1 MTRCRGLAALA
12 CLAACAVGP
21 DFRSPPAPRVSRYT
35 ANGVR
40 GTITADGVGQV
51 VRPGAQLAET
61 WWQLFGSRSLDQLVR
76 TALANNQDIAAA
88 RANLR
93 RSAYNLRAGYGVF
106 FPQIDA
112 NAGATRQRFSTAR
125 FGAALPPSVFTL
137 YTLTGTINYTV
148 DVFGGNRRRVEA
160 LRAQVDVQC
169 YSLLAAH
176 LTVTGNV
183 VNTAIARAAYAEQI
197 RATEQLVA
205 DLDKQVE
212 LARVQE
218 QAGTAAYTQVLS
230 LETQRENTAA
240 SLPPLRQQLA
250 AADATLSSLLGYAPA
265 QWQPPRIALD
275 ELVLPRELPVSL
287 PAQLVRQRPDVLI
300 AEGTLHVS
308 SANIG
313 VATAA
318 MFPSFTLNSSVG
330 GESKNLDQ
338 VLSYGNFVW
347 SFGLNLLAPI
357 FHGGTL
363 SAQRRAAVE
372 DYRSALASYRQ
383 TVLNALGDVATSLE
397 ALVHDAEAVAA
408 RRRALIAAS
417 GSRKLIGI
425 NYEAGV
431 ASYLDVL
438 VADTQYRQARLGLIE
453 AQARRLQDTVALF
466 VALGGGWWSSG
477 YAVCAEPLD
486 HGPLRALP

>member
-1 MTRCRGLAALA
+1 MIRGMTLLVCT
-12 CLAACAVGP
+12 AACAVGP
-21 DFRSPPAPRVSRYT
+21 DFRSPPPPRVARYT
-35 ANGVR
+35 ADGVR

-51 VRPGAQLAET
+51 VRPGAQLAAT
-61 WWQLFGSRSLDQLVR
+61 WWQLFGSPSLDQLVR
-76 TALANNQDIAAA
+76 TALARNQDIAAA

-93 RSAYNLRAGYGVF
+93 RSAFNLRAGFGVF

-112 NAGATRQRFSTAR
+112 SANASRQRFSAAR
-125 FGAALPPSVFTL
+125 FGAATPPSTFTL

-148 DVFGGNRRRVEA
+148 DVFGGERRRIEA
-160 LRAQVDVQC
+160 LRAQVDVEC

-212 LARVQE
+212 LARAQE
-218 QAGTAAYTQVLS
+218 RAGTAAYPQVLS
-230 LETQRENTAA
+230 LETERENTAA

-250 AADATLSSLLGYAPA
+250 AADATLSTLLGYAPA
-265 QWQPPRIALD
+265 EWQPPHIALAD
-275 ELVLPRELPVSL
+275 LALPRELPVSL

-313 VATAA
+313 IATAA
-318 MFPSFTLNSSVG
+318 MFPSFSLNSSVG

-338 VLSYGNFVW
+338 VLAYGNFVW
-347 SFGLNLLAPI
+347 NFGLNLLAPI

-372 DYRSALASYRQ
+372 DYRSALASYQQ
-383 TVLNALGDVATSLE
+383 TVLSALADVATSLH
-397 ALVHDAEAVAA
+397 ALVNDAEAVAA
-408 RRRALIAAS
+408 RRRALTAARK
-417 GSRKLIGI
+417 SRELVGQNFDEGI
-425 NYEAGV
+425 

-438 VADTQYRQARLGLIE
+438 VADTQYRRAWLGLIE

-466 VALGGGWWSSG
+466 VALGGGWWSTG
-477 YAVCAEPLD
+477 YAACAEPLD
-486 HGPLRALP
+486 GSHRALP

>member
-1 MTRCRGLAALA
+1 
-12 CLAACAVGP
+12 
-21 DFRSPPAPRVSRYT
+21 
-35 ANGVR
+35 
-40 GTITADGVGQV
+40 
-51 VRPGAQLAET
+51 
-61 WWQLFGSRSLDQLVR
+61 
-76 TALANNQDIAAA
+76 
-88 RANLR
+88 
-93 RSAYNLRAGYGVF
+93 
-106 FPQIDA
+106 
-112 NAGATRQRFSTAR
+112 
-125 FGAALPPSVFTL
+125 
-137 YTLTGTINYTV
+137 TLTGTINYTV
-148 DVFGGNRRRVEA
+148 DVFGGERRRVEG

-197 RATEQLVA
+197 HATEQLVA

-212 LARVQE
+212 LARLQE
-218 QAGTAAYTQVLS
+218 QAGTAAYPQVLS
-230 LETQRENTAA
+230 LQTQRENTAA
-240 SLPPLRQQLA
+240 SLPALRQQLA
-250 AADATLSSLLGYAPA
+250 AADATLSTLLGYAPA
-265 QWQPPRIALD
+265 EWRPPRIALS
-275 ELVLPRELPVSL
+275 ELELPRELPVSL

-318 MFPSFTLNSSVG
+318 MFPSFTLSSSAG

-347 SFGLNLLAPI
+347 SFGLDLLAPI

-363 SAQRRAAVE
+363 NAQRKAAVE
-372 DYRSALASYRQ
+372 DYRSSLASYRQ
-383 TVLNALGDVATSLE
+383 TVLNALADVATSLE
-397 ALVHDAEAVAA
+397 ALVHDAQAVAT
-408 RRRALIAAS
+408 RRRALDAAS
-417 GSRKLIGI
+417 QSRGLVGM

-477 YAVCAEPLD
+477 YAVCSEPVR
-486 HGPLRALP
+486 GPLRALP